1 MIIWFIFSTVSL
13 LLAYLSQKNIL
24 PIAYKP
30 AKVFLVIWLSGF
42 VNFGGKGMVDQL
54 NYVKAYQNFNDA
66 SVLNVF
72 TWVNLHIEALSN
84 SRESIEIGYQVFG
97 TVFNLLGFGFVGFS
111 FFYGLLLNTLML
123 KFIYRYK
130 YPVLSILILI
140 ATTVYSQQANLMRQM
155 MAVAFFLYAT
165 KFIFTKSVISYF
177 FYVFIGSL
185 FHASALPLMIL
196 YFFANSNL
204 PTYILLSVWT
214 ISVILNFVG
223 DNIPIF
229 QLIRAFEVIYYDVN
243 LDKTDAIGNDTGF
256 NFLMNI
262 VFGLV
267 LLFKTPKIESN
278 DPYNLLVNIY
288 FIGVVVLNLVVVSD
302 WFFRI
307 SLYFTP
313 IYIVLLPY
321 LIESIKKSRL
331 QKIISLEAIGSLL
344 WIPILYYLFLIF
356 SYSFRELNSTMIGSQ
371 MYGYSDLW
379 N

>member
-1 MIIWFIFSTVSL
+1 
-13 LLAYLSQKNIL
+13 
-24 PIAYKP
+24 
-30 AKVFLVIWLSGF
+30 
-42 VNFGGKGMVDQL
+42 
-54 NYVKAYQNFNDA
+54 
-66 SVLNVF
+66 
-72 TWVNLHIEALSN
+72 
-84 SRESIEIGYQVFG
+84 
-97 TVFNLLGFGFVGFS
+97 
-111 FFYGLLLNTLML
+111 
-123 KFIYRYK
+123 
-130 YPVLSILILI
+130 
-140 ATTVYSQQANLMRQM
+140 
-155 MAVAFFLYAT
+155 
-165 KFIFTKSVISYF
+165 
-177 FYVFIGSL
+177 
-185 FHASALPLMIL
+185 MIL